1 MFVAA
6 LIMTLLFFLLGLSC
20 HGMSWPC
27 CICIFILRNKS
38 AFAAM
43 IQVFVACQRSI
54 PTTVILPKVELD
66 SIETLEEL
74 TKQCC
79 VDAGSAQA
87 SVEEDATMIKKKIME
102 DSEEKCMRNVFP
114 LFSDPKI

>member
-6 LIMTLLFFLLGLSC
+6 IMMTLLSFLLGLSC

-27 CICIFILRNKS
+27 CISVFILRKKIGL
-38 AFAAM
+38 AAV
-43 IQVFVACQRSI
+43 IQVFVACQRGI
-54 PTTVILPKVELD
+54 PTTVILPKLELD

-74 TKQCC
+74 TNQCC

-87 SVEEDATMIKKKIME
+87 SVEEDAIMIKKKIME
-102 DSEEKCMRNVFP
+102 DS
-114 LFSDPKI
+114 

>member
-1 MFVAA
+1 MTHVCGRVHDGFVALPPRA
-6 LIMTLLFFLLGLSC
+6 V
-20 HGMSWPC
+20 MSWQR
-27 CICIFILRNKS
+27 CISVFILRKNERERER
-38 AFAAM
+38 AL

-54 PTTVILPKVELD
+54 PTTVILPKLELD

-87 SVEEDATMIKKKIME
+87 SVEEDAIMIKKKIME
-102 DSEEKCMRNVFP
+102 DS
-114 LFSDPKI
+114 